1 MNLSWSSYAIY
12 ELHFYIDNNHQPA
25 SSNHIGGLSDV
36 ACFLIVH
43 ATRYDK
49 KVELIEAYDH

>member
-1 MNLSWSSYAIY
+1 MSWSSYGIY
-12 ELHFYIDNNHQPA
+12 ELHFYYINNNHQPA

>member
-1 MNLSWSSYAIY
+1 MSWSSFGIC
-12 ELHFYIDNNHQPA
+12 ELFFHYIDNNHHPA
-25 SSNHIGGLSDV
+25 SSNHISELSDV

-43 ATRYDK
+43 AIRYDK